1 MKKMLKR
8 ADGSTSQRGLWDNIR
23 AKAASNKK
31 AGKKGKAP
39 SQAMLEQEAKI
50 KAEMKMGGDWMQG
63 SKELKFGGPTK
74 YQTGKPKEEVA
85 STPTYTKFT
94 FTPTAETDKALGIKK
109 DNFIR
114 RTIDKISDR
123 FASTA
128 GGGNKGGGSTA
139 FDKGC
144 IGKDCGK
151 VMKEKAG
158 KKTNPQ
164 NQGGAPGL
172 SSSKQLARGRVVDKS
187 EAQIALEQ
195 KGIDERA
202 ANKAENEA
210 EREIKRQAN
219 KAALDAEVAKINTPI
234 GNGVYGNPR
243 DLTPIRMNKNKTGGK
258 KTYFKK

>member
-39 SQAMLEQEAKI
+39 SKAMLEQERKI
-50 KAEMKMGGDWMQG
+50 EKKKMGGNWMED

-74 YQTGKPKEEVA
+74 YQTGNAKEEVTP
-85 STPTYTKFT
+85 TPTYTKFT
-94 FTPTAETDKALGIKK
+94 LSPMEPEEEVKK

-151 VMKEKAG
+151 MMSAKGGKE
-158 KKTNPQ
+158 TNQQ
-164 NQGGAPGL
+164 NQDGSTGL
-172 SSSKQLARGRVVDKS
+172 SKKPLYRDRLANQTEEEK
-187 EAQIALEQ
+187 EAGLENRA
-195 KGIDERA
+195 KYAAEGEAAKAKKKAERDARA
-202 ANKAENEA
+202 AASA
-210 EREIKRQAN
+210 P
-219 KAALDAEVAKINTPI
+219 TPT
-234 GNGVYGNPR
+234 GVYGNPR
-243 DLTPIRMNKNKTGGK
+243 DLTPMRMKKTGGK